1 MQFICRTEII
11 MAKKNGAV
19 IGYGGMGGWH
29 TMFMQNSDVVNLCGI
44 YDIKEDRR
52 QAAKDNGIFAYS
64 SLEEL
69 LSDEKIDFVTI
80 AVPNDFHT
88 PLAVEAMKHGKH
100 VICEKPVTLSSELL
114 GEMIDASKKYGK
126 IFTVHQ
132 NRRWD
137 GEFLVMR
144 DIYNSGELGDIFTI
158 ESRVHGCRGIPGDWR
173 QTKEQGGGMILDW
186 GVHLIDQIMNIV
198 TDRKLLSVY
207 CKCDHITNVE
217 VDDGF
222 KLQMYFEGDLC
233 AHVEV
238 GTSHFITM
246 PRFYMSGSNGSAL
259 IPDWG
264 QPARVVSCTNYY
276 DKNVVPVK
284 TAAGITKTMAPRNYD
299 SIKETFF
306 PQPAA
311 DVHDFYRNF
320 VKAIDGKETQLVTH
334 EQQINLMKIME
345 AAFKSD
351 ELGLPVE
358 IN

>member
-1 MQFICRTEII
+1 
-11 MAKKNGAV
+11 MAKKNGAI
-19 IGYGGMGGWH
+19 IGFGGMGGWH
-29 TMFMQNSDVVNLCGI
+29 SHFMRNSDVVNLCGV
-44 YDIKEDRR
+44 YDIKNERND
-52 QAAKDNGIFAYS
+52 AAKEAGIYAYS

-69 LSDEKIDFVTI
+69 LNDEKIDFVTI
-80 AVPNDFHT
+80 AIPNDMHN
-88 PLAVEAMKHGKH
+88 PVAIKAMEYGKH
-100 VICEKPVTLSSELL
+100 VICEKPVTLSSESLQ
-114 GEMIDASKKYGK
+114 EMIDASKKYGK

-144 DIYNSGELGDIFTI
+144 DIYNSGDLGEIFTI

-173 QTKEQGGGMILDW
+173 QLKAQGGGMILDW
-186 GVHLIDQIMNIV
+186 GVHLIDQVVNIV
-198 TDRKLLSVY
+198 KDRKLLSVW
-207 CKCDHITNVE
+207 CKCDHITNAE

-222 KLQMYFEGDLC
+222 KLEMYFEGDLS
-233 AHVEV
+233 AHIEV
-238 GTSHFITM
+238 GTSHFISM

-284 TAAGITKTMAPRNYD
+284 TAAGITKTMAPRDYN
-299 SIKETFF
+299 SIKEKFID
-306 PQPAA
+306 QPAA

-320 VKAIDGKETQLVTH
+320 VKAIDGEEEQLITH
-334 EQQINLMKIME
+334 DQLMQVMKIME

-351 ELGLPVE
+351 EIGAPVS
-358 IN
+358 I